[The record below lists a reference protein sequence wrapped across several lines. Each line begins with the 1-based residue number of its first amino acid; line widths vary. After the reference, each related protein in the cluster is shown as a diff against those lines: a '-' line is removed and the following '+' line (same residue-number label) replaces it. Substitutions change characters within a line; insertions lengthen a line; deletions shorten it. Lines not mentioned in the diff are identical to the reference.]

1 MRVFITG
8 ATGFIGRALTLRL
21 LGGGH
26 QVSALVRSEV
36 SAQNQLGP
44 EVRLLPANAGP
55 GELRETL
62 GGCDAVINL
71 AGEPILGGR
80 WNLRRR
86 RAIIESRLAT
96 TAQIVAAINKA
107 SPRPRVLISASA
119 VGYYGD
125 RGDELVDE
133 HSPPGRDFIAD
144 LCGDWEAQAHQAEA
158 SGARV
163 FIPRLGI
170 VLGPEGGTL
179 RQIITPYQFYA
190 GGPIGAGR
198 QFMPWIHLHDLVE
211 LLATALE
218 DERYR
223 GAAIAA
229 APNPIRNGDFARAL
243 GQTLGRPSLL
253 PVPAV
258 VLHVLPGEAATVLL
272 SSQRVIPRVL
282 EGLGF
287 RWRFDD
293 LTAAL
298 RDILVENGPEIT
310 VLGPASPR
318 PLLSPESHYLQQR
331 PASYLLRHTTA
342 VKAPLAEVFAFF
354 AQPWNLGV
362 MTPSA
367 MRFRIVGKP
376 PPRISR
382 GLQIDY
388 SLQVAGLPLRWR
400 TRIEEWRPNELFIDS
415 QERGPYRSWWH
426 EHHFRAAG
434 AETVVE
440 DCVYYAPPLGAAGCA
455 LNSLFVGPELSRI
468 FRFRAHAMRFRF
480 PCPSEASGFDQT
492 HDPRGV
498 L

>member
-1 MRVFITG
+1 MRVFVTG
-8 ATGFIGRALTLRL
+8 ATGFIGRALILRL

-44 EVRLLPANAGP
+44 EVRLLPANAGA

-62 GGCDAVINL
+62 GGCEAIINL

-80 WNLRRR
+80 WNLGRRR
-86 RAIIESRLAT
+86 TITESRLAT
-96 TAQIVAAINKA
+96 TARIVAAINEA

-125 RGDELVDE
+125 CGDEPVDE
-133 HSPPGRDFIAD
+133 TSPPGRGFIAD

-170 VLGPEGGTL
+170 VLGPEGGAL
-179 RQIITPYQFYA
+179 RQMLTPFQFYA
-190 GGPIGAGR
+190 GGPLGSGR

-229 APNPIRNGDFARAL
+229 APNPIRNRDFARAL

-253 PVPAV
+253 LVPAV
-258 VLHVLPGEAATVLL
+258 VLHVLLGEAATVLL
-272 SSQRVIPRVL
+272 GGQRVMPRVL

-293 LTAAL
+293 LIAAL

-310 VLGPASPR
+310 VLGPTSLR

-367 MRFRIVGKP
+367 MRFRIVGE
-376 PPRISR
+376 PPRMSR

-388 SLQVAGLPLRWR
+388 SLQVSGLPLRWR

-415 QERGPYRSWWH
+415 QERGPYQSWWH

-440 DCVYYAPPLGAAGCA
+440 DRLYYAPPLGAAGHM

-480 PCPSEASGFDQT
+480 PGASEASGLDQT
-492 HDPRGV
+492 HDPRDV

>member
-8 ATGFIGRALTLRL
+8 ATGFTGRALTLRL

-26 QVSALVRSEV
+26 QVSALVRNEV

-62 GGCDAVINL
+62 GGCEAIINL

-86 RAIIESRLAT
+86 RTITESRLAT
-96 TAQIVAAINKA
+96 TARIVAAINEA

-125 RGDELVDE
+125 RGNELVDE
-133 HSPPGRDFIAD
+133 TSPPGRDFIAD
-144 LCGDWEAQAHQAEA
+144 LCSDWEAQAQQAEA

-170 VLGPEGGTL
+170 VLGPEGGAL
-179 RQIITPYQFYA
+179 RQMLTPFQFYA
-190 GGPIGAGR
+190 GGPIGSGR
-198 QFMPWIHLHDLVE
+198 QFMPWIHLYDLVE
-211 LLATALE
+211 LLATALK

-223 GAAIAA
+223 GAVIAA
-229 APNPIRNGDFARAL
+229 APNPIRNRDFARAL
-243 GQTLGRPSLL
+243 GKTLGRPSLL

-258 VLHVLPGEAATVLL
+258 VLHVLLGEAATVLL
-272 SSQRVIPRVL
+272 GGQRVIPRVL

-287 RWRFDD
+287 RWRFND
-293 LTAAL
+293 LIAAL

-310 VLGPASPR
+310 VLSPALPR
-318 PLLSPESHYLQQR
+318 PLLFPESHYLQQR

-342 VKAPLAEVFAFF
+342 VKASLAEVFAFF

-367 MRFRIVGKP
+367 MRFRIVGEP
-376 PPRISR
+376 PPMSR

-415 QERGPYRSWWH
+415 QERGPYQSWWH
-426 EHHFRAAG
+426 EHHFRVAG

-440 DCVYYAPPLGAAGCA
+440 DRLYYAPPLGAAGRG

-480 PCPSEASGFDQT
+480 PGASEANGLDQS
-492 HDPRGV
+492 HEARGV

>member
-1 MRVFITG
+1 MRVFVTG

-26 QVSALVRSEV
+26 LVSALVRSEV
-36 SAQNQLGP
+36 SAQNRLGP
-44 EVRLLPANAGP
+44 EVKLLPANAGP
-55 GELRETL
+55 DELRETL
-62 GGCDAVINL
+62 SMCEAVINL
-71 AGEPILGGR
+71 VGEPILGGR

-86 RAIIESRLAT
+86 RAITESRLAT
-96 TAQIVAAINKA
+96 TARIVAAIDEA

-125 RGDELVDE
+125 CGDELVDE
-133 HSPPGRDFIAD
+133 NSPPGRGFIAD

-163 FIPRLGI
+163 FILRLGI
-170 VLGPEGGTL
+170 VLGPEGGAL
-179 RQIITPYQFYA
+179 RQMITPFQFYA
-190 GGPIGAGR
+190 GGPIGSGR

-223 GAAIAA
+223 GSAIVA
-229 APNPIRNGDFARAL
+229 APNPVRNRDFARAL
-243 GQTLGRPSLL
+243 GKTLSRPSLL

-258 VLHVLPGEAATVLL
+258 VLNVLLGEAATVLL
-272 SSQRVIPRVL
+272 GSQRVIPRVL

-293 LTAAL
+293 LAAAL
-298 RDILVENGPEIT
+298 RDILVENGPEIA
-310 VLGPASPR
+310 VPGPTSPK
-318 PLLSPESHYLQQR
+318 PLLSLDSHYLQQR
-331 PASYLLRHTTA
+331 PASYLLRHATV
-342 VKAPLAEVFAFF
+342 VKSPLAEVFAFF
-354 AQPWNLGV
+354 AQPRNLGV

-367 MRFRIVGKP
+367 MRFRIIGEP
-376 PPRISR
+376 PPRMSR
-382 GLQIDY
+382 DLEIDY
-388 SLQVAGLPLRWR
+388 SLHVAGLPLRWR

-434 AETVVE
+434 AQTMVE
-440 DCVYYAPPLGAAGCA
+440 DRVYYAPPFGSAGHA
-455 LNSLFVGPELSRI
+455 LNALFVGPELSRI

-480 PCPSEASGFDQT
+480 PGA
-492 HDPRGV
+492 
-498 L
+498 